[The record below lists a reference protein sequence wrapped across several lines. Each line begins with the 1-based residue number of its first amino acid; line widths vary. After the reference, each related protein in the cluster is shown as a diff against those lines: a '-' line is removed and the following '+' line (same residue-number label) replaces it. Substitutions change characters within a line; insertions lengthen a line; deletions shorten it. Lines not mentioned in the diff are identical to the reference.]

1 MAEYDVTSQ
10 AQEAQGQAQEEAS
23 PTKPDFMESA
33 VAYLSKMGGGVCV
46 VVVPPTGLT
55 LDESGQ
61 EGQAEGQDGGEKVA
75 KAKQDTFYVAMN
87 FRPDLELSE
96 QVLHGIMGEIGNHV
110 QAELRVRGYMPQDPT
125 QETPNA

>member
-23 PTKPDFMESA
+23 PTKPDFMEST

-61 EGQAEGQDGGEKVA
+61 EGQSGRPEVA

-110 QAELRVRGYMPQDPT
+110 QAELRVRGYMPQDPA